1 MLIFSAKRFVA
12 LYAVFSLCCTVNSAQ
27 TVSSSIIGRVVDP
40 ANAVLATAP
49 VTLLDKN
56 TGNSRAV
63 TTDNSGVFR
72 FTDVAPGTFS
82 ISIQA
87 PGFKTFHMTELV
99 VSASETRDVG
109 TLTLQLGN
117 TSESVTIMAEA
128 TPIQLASSEKSS
140 EIDANQLSNVTLK
153 GRDLFGYM
161 KLIPGVIDTTAARDV
176 TAPGAIGGITI
187 NGNTSAKNFT
197 VDGVTDMDTGSNGTL
212 HYEPNLDSIQEL
224 KVLSSNYQAEFGR
237 NSGGTITVVTKSGT
251 QEFHG
256 TAQWSHRHEG
266 FNADT
271 WLNDHSLQPNGLA
284 QPTPRYRYNVETY
297 TIGGPAFIPKLFN
310 RDRKKLFF
318 FFSQEYTGQ
327 FVTGGTQT
335 KYTPSVLERQGDF
348 SQTFANNGS
357 LITITDPTNNNLPFP
372 GNRIPLARA
381 DATGFGPAF
390 LNFFPAPN
398 YTASGSNAN
407 IVNYI
412 ESASATHPRRND
424 VLRIDPYVTSKI
436 QGYFRWINDHDDM
449 VALYQGVQF
458 TSDTGGLLGQKGIAP
473 IDHPNPGHGYAG
485 SVVYAISPTLI
496 NETTVGE
503 SWNTWSWYS
512 TDNYASESRSLFS
525 SIPSLFPLPTTNPPG
540 VSVTNGY
547 LPLLPQVTFGTS
559 SPEPNA
565 MTYTRNSTSAGNY
578 ENFNTIWTVTDNLTK
593 ILGKHSIK
601 TGIYV
606 EHNVKIQ
613 PSGPA
618 YNGSFSF
625 APDANNPLNTG
636 NGYANAFLG
645 YADSYQQATA
655 RATFQAMYWNVEF
668 YAQDNWRVNNRLTL
682 DFGVRFYHQPSQND
696 LNHTFSNFFPN
707 LYSASAAPRLY
718 VPGTA
723 GGKRVAIDPGTSTA
737 APVAYIGLYV
747 PGSGSPA
754 DGLAILG
761 QNGVS
766 ANTYNIGYLR
776 PAPRAG
782 FAYDLTGD
790 GKTAIRGGW
799 GLFYNRLDGNQ
810 VYNLSGQAP
819 YGYTPQVNYTTDS
832 QIAASG
838 GSLIFGPT
846 TTFSWPRANV
856 PWNNVQ
862 NVSVS
867 IQRGF
872 AGFVADIGYVGNFS
886 SHQNLSYDINSIPLG
901 TRFQSKSLDKTNS
914 NKPLPDVL
922 LRTAFP
928 GFNTINQYA
937 EIGHSNYNALT
948 ASLQRRL
955 THGLAIGA
963 AYTYSKAMGL
973 ATPAGLP
980 NTVIA
985 TAFTPVVPN
994 NEAWNYGRLA
1004 TDVPSN
1010 LQISYSYDLPPARK
1024 YIGRIA
1030 GAVTEHWNFSGVIS
1044 SYSGVPFS
1052 PTYGFSSGTVPDYT
1066 GTPDVTARMNVIGN
1080 PYSNVPAGSYYNPA
1094 AFALPALGTASPA
1107 TPVLGDMGGGAGVL
1121 RYPHITNFDMTLS
1134 KFIPLGSEK
1143 RGFRIMFQAYNVF
1156 NHPEF
1161 NALNTQ
1167 ILFNPTSGVVTNGA
1181 QAGTP
1186 SGTLPARILAFTLRF
1201 QF

>member
-1 MLIFSAKRFVA
+1 MLIVNTKRVV
-12 LYAVFSLCCTVNSAQ
+12 AVFVLCCAVTSAQ

-40 ANAVLATAP
+40 ANAVLAGTP
-49 VTLLDKN
+49 LSLTDQN
-56 TGNSRAV
+56 TGNVRSAS
-63 TTDNSGVFR
+63 TDSSGVFR
-72 FTDVAPGTFS
+72 FTDVSPGTYS

-87 PGFKTFHMTELV
+87 PGFKTFKEMQVV

-117 TSESVTIMAEA
+117 TSESITIIAEA

-161 KLIPGVIDTTAARDV
+161 KLIPGVIDTTASRDV
-176 TAPGAIGGITI
+176 TAPGAIAGITI

-237 NSGGTITVVTKSGT
+237 NSGGTITVVTKSGS

-256 TAQWSHRHEG
+256 TAQWSHRHEQ

-297 TIGGPAFIPKLFN
+297 TIGGPLFIPKVFN

-335 KYTPSVLERQGDF
+335 KYTPSLLERQGDF

-357 LITITDPTNNNLPFP
+357 LITITDPNNNNAPFP
-372 GNRIPLARA
+372 GNRIPVARA

-390 LNFFPAPN
+390 LNFFPTPN

-407 IVNYI
+407 IVNYF

-424 VLRIDPYVTSKI
+424 VLRIDPYITSKI

-449 VALYQGVQF
+449 IALYQGVQF
-458 TSDTGGLLGQKGIAP
+458 TSDNGGLLGQKRIAP
-473 IDHPNPGHGYAG
+473 IDHPNPGHGYAA

-496 NETTVGE
+496 NEATVGE

-512 TDNYASESRSLFS
+512 TDKYASESRSLFS
-525 SIPSLFPLPTTNPPG
+525 SIPALFPLPTTNPSG

-593 ILGKHSIK
+593 ILGGHSVK
-601 TGIYV
+601 AGIYI
-606 EHNVKIQ
+606 ERNVKIQ

-618 YNGSFSF
+618 YTGSFSF

-655 RATFQAMYWNVEF
+655 RATFQALYWNVEF
-668 YAQDNWRVNNRLTL
+668 YAQDNWRVNKRLTV

-696 LNHTFSNFFPN
+696 LNHTFSNFFTN
-707 LYSASAAPRLY
+707 QYSASSAPRLY
-718 VPGTA
+718 LPGTA
-723 GGKRVAIDPGTSTA
+723 NGKRVAIDPGTGAS

-747 PGSGSPA
+747 PVSGNPA

-761 QNGVS
+761 QNSVS
-766 ANTYNIGYLR
+766 ENTYNIGYLR
-776 PAPRAG
+776 PAPRVG

-838 GSLIFGPT
+838 GALIFGPT
-846 TTFSWPRANV
+846 TTYSWPVTQV

-862 NVSVS
+862 NVSFS
-867 IQRGF
+867 IQRAF
-872 AGFVADIGYVGNFS
+872 AGFAADIGYVGNFS
-886 SHQNLSYDINSIPLG
+886 SHQNLNYDINSLPLG
-901 TRFQSKSLDKTNS
+901 TRFQSKSLDATNS

-922 LRTAFP
+922 LRTTFP

-955 THGLAIGA
+955 THGFAMGA

-980 NTVIA
+980 STVIA

-994 NEAWNYGRLA
+994 NESWNYGRLS
-1004 TDVPSN
+1004 TDIPSN
-1010 LQISYSYDLPPARK
+1010 LQISYSYDVPSASK

-1030 GAVTEHWNFSGVIS
+1030 GAITDHWTFSGVVS

-1052 PTYGFSSGTVPDYT
+1052 PTFGFSSGTVPDYT

-1080 PYSNVPAGSYYNPA
+1080 PYSSVPAGSFYNPA

-1134 KFIPLGSEK
+1134 KFIPLGSER
-1143 RGFRIMFQAYNVF
+1143 RGFRIMIQAYNVF
-1156 NHPEF
+1156 NHPEY

-1167 ILFNPTSGVVTNGA
+1167 ILFNPATGAVTNGA